1 MDNNDKLSE
10 YKTTISESIEEII
23 RVLILAHKEI
33 LPIDKLNE
41 VTAEVLIDIL
51 FKELAGIELETR
63 SILSDIIT
71 ENNTSIVL
79 SDKDLEL
86 YKMITVGKA

>member
-1 MDNNDKLSE
+1 MDSNDKLSE
-10 YKTTISESIEEII
+10 YKTAISESIEEII
-23 RVLILAHKEI
+23 RVLRLAHKEI
-33 LPIDKLNE
+33 LPMDKLNE
-41 VTAEVLIDIL
+41 VTAEVLVDIL

-71 ENNTSIVL
+71 ENNTAIVL